1 MQQCITR
8 LKCTKPHS
16 KDLSIGKVVTIF
28 RFCKSNDESSYGT
41 TGLEVSGMGCVKAA
55 DQFIPMDEG
64 EWRKIGV
71 FFQERK
77 GDVGKI
83 IER

>member
-1 MQQCITR
+1 MR
-8 LKCTKPHS
+8 LFHG
-16 KDLSIGKVVTIF
+16 GKAEEH
-28 RFCKSNDESSYGT
+28 DESSYGT

-64 EWRKIGV
+64 KWRKIGV

-83 IER
+83 IERRRAAVHDTPRLGSS